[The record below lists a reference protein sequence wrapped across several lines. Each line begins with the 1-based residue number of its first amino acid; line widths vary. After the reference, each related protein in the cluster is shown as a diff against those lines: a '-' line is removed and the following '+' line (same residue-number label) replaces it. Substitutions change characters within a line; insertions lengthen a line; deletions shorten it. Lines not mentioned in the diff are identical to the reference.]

1 MNDFKVSHHTDDS
14 SKSNLDPLVSI
25 LILTLFIFVLG
36 LAFQSAVEKMW
47 SRLEEVHI
55 HFNQHIFIRLQE
67 QQERN
72 TWSPCAWLPSCA
84 LKPKHNNQAKA
95 Q

>member
-36 LAFQSAVEKMW
+36 LAFQSAVEKM
-47 SRLEEVHI
+47 
-55 HFNQHIFIRLQE
+55 
-67 QQERN
+67 
-72 TWSPCAWLPSCA
+72 
-84 LKPKHNNQAKA
+84 
-95 Q
+95 